1 MEAVVSVL
9 CDTSQSQ
16 TRFCLIWST
25 NCVSVFKLVSTF
37 YLKLK
42 KKKIFFSPHCVA
54 YGILVPQLGIVCGPC
69 CGSTES

>member
-42 KKKIFFSPHCVA
+42 KKKKFFFPPTVWHM
-54 YGILVPQLGIVCGPC
+54 
-69 CGSTES
+69 ES